1 MLQFNATSSKK
12 FVAGYRENH
21 KGAVVTTVLFIA
33 LGFFSGSIPTAYMAS
48 HWRKGID
55 LRRFGSGTVSGSM
68 VYEHVSHW
76 MVVPVGLIDIAKS
89 AFPCWL
95 ALISGLSLLEVI
107 LVGLAAVIGHNWPI
121 FLGFT
126 GGRGL
131 SPFLGIL
138 LVIFPGGFVW
148 LLIFLAIGFLLG
160 DSAPWAL
167 ASLVCMPV
175 LVEWLDAP
183 PAIYAGILG
192 MLIITGLKRLEA
204 NQRPLPEDKNERR
217 KVLWRRLIF
226 DRDIADHKDWINR
239 KPDQDSKTRN
249 N

>member
-1 MLQFNATSSKK
+1 ML
-12 FVAGYRENH
+12 AGTHQRSEPARGDPGGVSCSHRAQLADLLGLYR
-21 KGAVVTTVLFIA
+21 
-33 LGFFSGSIPTAYMAS
+33 
-48 HWRKGID
+48 
-55 LRRFGSGTVSGSM
+55 
-68 VYEHVSHW
+68 
-76 MVVPVGLIDIAKS
+76 
-89 AFPCWL
+89 
-95 ALISGLSLLEVI
+95 
-107 LVGLAAVIGHNWPI
+107 
-121 FLGFT
+121 
-126 GGRGL
+126 
-131 SPFLGIL
+131 PFLGVL

-239 KPDQDSKTRN
+239 KPDQDTKTRN
-249 N
+249 S